1 MTSKRTDDTSA
12 HDSGQCPVCK
22 SNRIGF
28 LKDCVG
34 VLRQCFDCGSEWNDL
49 MEITINA
56 KEMIE

>member
-12 HDSGQCPVCK
+12 HDSGQCPVCE
-22 SNRIGF
+22 SNKIGF

-49 MEITINA
+49 MEITIDA